1 MAFTH
6 LHVTSA
12 YSLLSSTVSISQLI
26 ALAKREKLSA
36 LALTDHNTMY
46 GVIPFYKAC
55 QQEGIKPIIGLKA
68 DISGNDEQSFPLVLL
83 AETDEGYKNLIKISS
98 AISTTGHSLPEKW
111 LKAYAGG
118 LIAITPGSDGEIE
131 TCLMNGHSEEA
142 ADRAKQ
148 LSEMMGEDQFY
159 FGLSN
164 HSRQEDNECIQLLSE
179 LSLETGIPLAATSEV
194 RYSDREDKRAYE
206 AMAALKEGL
215 TVDEVQLDGDFDFQ
229 SPREVENKLS
239 DYPEAV
245 ENTYQIASR
254 CQINIDFSSSHLPV
268 YPVPDEVTQ
277 KEVLAHLC
285 EEGLKKRVGH
295 ITPEYRERLQYELSV
310 IDQMGF
316 NDYFLII
323 WDVMKFAREQHIL
336 AGPGRGSAAGSLTA
350 FALYITHVDPIE
362 HRLLFERFLN
372 PERVTLPDID
382 LDFPDD
388 RRDEVIQY
396 TAEKYSRKKV
406 AQIATFGTLSAKAVA
421 RDMARVYGMSS
432 GEMEVI
438 SKSIPSLHGI
448 TLKEAYQQSPQLQ
461 RFVNQSERY
470 KEWFATAMKLEGL
483 PRHTSVHAAGVIISD
498 VPLAEVVPLQKG
510 TEYAHITQWPMGVL
524 EEIGLLKMDYLGLRN
539 LTILNRVI
547 QTVRQSDPHFKI
559 EEITDHDQAT
569 FKLLG
574 KGWTS
579 GIFQFE
585 AEGVTKVLMTLKP
598 SEFEDLVAVNALN
611 RPGPMEFIPQYIK
624 RKYGQEQVTYIH
636 DDLKPVLSSTYGII
650 VYQEQIMEIASKF
663 AGFSLGQAD
672 VLRRAVSK
680 KKKDDLDR
688 ERKRFTDGAV
698 NKGYSIQAATE
709 LYDLI
714 VRFADYGFNRSH
726 AVAYSKIG
734 YQLAYLKAHHPVEFM
749 SSLMTTATGNEDK
762 TAQYIKECK
771 KLSIEVLPPDINK
784 SMRYFKGEHQSI
796 IYSLSAV
803 KGISKA
809 AAEEIISVRKDQP
822 YRDFFDLCSRLNPKL
837 VNRKLLEPL
846 ILSGALD
853 CFGQDRSVLLASIEI
868 AIDHAG
874 LVQGEGSLFE
884 DLDIKPKHAKAAPMP
899 VDQKLSYE
907 KEVLGVYL
915 SSHPVSVYRQLLSEA
930 GAFKADEALAG
941 KKGIMGAFITD
952 VRVIRTK
959 KGENMCFIAL
969 SDDSG
974 DIDAVVFPDVFRKF
988 SSVIQK
994 GITAV
999 FTGKIE
1005 ERNGKL
1011 QFVVQQAV
1019 PADQFHSD
1027 QKIKTLFLRIPQT
1040 MELEDSISIISRH
1053 CGQFPGHSPV
1063 VVYDEE
1069 SKNKI
1074 KLNIDGVEVQHEL
1087 RNRLI
1092 QLLGEGNVVEQ

>member
-12 YSLLSSTVSISQLI
+12 YSLLSSTISISELV

-55 QQEGIKPIIGLKA
+55 HKEGIKPIIGLKA
-68 DISGNDEQSFPLVLL
+68 DISGSDEQSFPLVLL
-83 AETDEGYKNLIKISS
+83 AETNEGYKNLIKISS
-98 AISTTGHSLPEKW
+98 AISTTGQPLPEKW
-111 LKAYAGG
+111 LKAYSGG
-118 LIAITPGSDGEIE
+118 LIAITPGSEGEIE
-131 TCLMNGHSEEA
+131 SLLIGGYQEEA
-142 ADRAKQ
+142 AARATQ
-148 LSEMMGEDQFY
+148 LQKIMGAEQFY
-159 FGLSN
+159 LGLSHFERKEDDELN
-164 HSRQEDNECIQLLSE
+164 MLLHSLS
-179 LSLETGIPLAATSEV
+179 SDTTIPLAATSEV
-194 RYSDREDKRAYE
+194 RYSEPNDKTSYE
-206 AMAALKEGL
+206 AMIALRDGL
-215 TVDEVQLDGDFDFQ
+215 TVDEVKVEGSYDFK
-229 SPREVENKLS
+229 SPERVESKLS
-239 DYPEAV
+239 DDPEAL
-245 ENTYQIASR
+245 ENTYRIAER
-254 CQINIDFSSSHLPV
+254 CRVSIDFSVSHLPV
-268 YPVPDEVTQ
+268 FPVPDDVTQ

-295 ITPEYRERLQYELSV
+295 ITEKYYQRLQYELKV

-350 FALYITHVDPIE
+350 YALYITHVDPIE
-362 HRLLFERFLN
+362 HKLLFERFLN

-396 TAEKYSRKKV
+396 TAEKYGRKKV

-432 GEMEVI
+432 GEMEVV
-438 SKSIPSLHGI
+438 SKSIPSINGI
-448 TLKEAYQQSPQLQ
+448 TLKEAYDQSQPLQ
-461 RFVNQSERY
+461 RFVNQSDRY
-470 KEWFATAMKLEGL
+470 KKWFKTAMKLEGL

-510 TEYAHITQWPMGVL
+510 TEYAHITQWPMGAL

-539 LTILNRVI
+539 LTILQRVI
-547 QTVRQSDPHFKI
+547 QTVKQTEPQFNIDTIPQNDK
-559 EEITDHDQAT
+559 AT
-569 FKLLG
+569 FELLG

-624 RKYGQEQVTYIH
+624 RKYGHEQVPYIH
-636 DDLKPVLSSTYGII
+636 KDLEPVLSSTYGII

-663 AGFSLGQAD
+663 AGFSLGEAD

-680 KKKDDLDR
+680 KKKQDLDR

-698 NKGYSIQAATE
+698 KNGYTNDAANE

-734 YQLAYLKAHHPVEFM
+734 YQLAYLKTHYPVAFM
-749 SSLMTTATGNEDK
+749 ASLMTTATGNEDK
-762 TAQYIKECK
+762 TAQYIKECRN
-771 KLSIEVLPPDINK
+771 LSIKVMPPDINK
-784 SMRYFKGEHQSI
+784 SMRYFKGDHGKI
-796 IYSLSAV
+796 IYSLSAI
-803 KGISKA
+803 KGMNKA
-809 AAEEIISVRKDQP
+809 AAEEIISVRADMP
-822 YRDFFDLCSRLNPKL
+822 FRDFFDLCSRLNPKL

-846 ILSGALD
+846 IFSGALD
-853 CFGQDRSVLLASIEI
+853 GFGQDRSVLLASIEI
-868 AIDHAG
+868 AINHAG

-884 DLDIKPKHAKAAPMP
+884 DLEIKPKHAKASPMP
-899 VDQKLSYE
+899 DEQKLAHE
-907 KEVLGVYL
+907 KEVLGIYL
-915 SSHPVSVYRQLLSEA
+915 SSHPVSVYRDMLNRS
-930 GAFKADEALAG
+930 GAIRIDEAKPG
-941 KKGIMGAFITD
+941 TKGTIGALIGE

-959 KGENMCFIAL
+959 KGENMCFVTL
-969 SDDSG
+969 SDETG
-974 DIDAVVFPDVFRKF
+974 DMDGVVFPDVFRKQ

-999 FTGKIE
+999 LTGKTE
-1005 ERNGKL
+1005 ERNGKN
-1011 QFVVQQAV
+1011 QFVVQHAV
-1019 PADQFHSD
+1019 PAAQY
-1027 QKIKTLFLRIPQT
+1027 KEIKNPKTLFLRIPET
-1040 MELEDSISIISRH
+1040 MESKDTFDMIDQFCR
-1053 CGQFPGHSPV
+1053 QFPGSTPV
-1063 VVYDEE
+1063 VVYDAGTG
-1069 SKNKI
+1069 SKR
-1074 KLNIDGVEVQHEL
+1074 KLNIEGVEAGQSL
-1087 RNRLI
+1087 LDRLI
-1092 QLLGEGNVVEQ
+1092 QLLGNENIVEQ

>member
-12 YSLLSSTVSISQLI
+12 YSLLSSTISISELV

-55 QQEGIKPIIGLKA
+55 QKEGIKPIIGLKA
-68 DISGNDEQSFPLVLL
+68 DISRNDEQSFPLILL
-83 AETDEGYKNLIKISS
+83 AETGEGYKNLMKISS
-98 AISTTGHSLPEKW
+98 AISTTGNPLPEKW
-111 LKAYAGG
+111 LKAYSAG

-131 TCLMNGHSEEA
+131 TLLMRGQTEEA
-142 ADRAKQ
+142 AASAINLRH
-148 LSEMMGEDQFY
+148 LMGSEHFY
-159 FGLSN
+159 LGLS
-164 HSRQEDNECIQLLSE
+164 HHQRKEDAE
-179 LSLETGIPLAATSEV
+179 LIGLIKTLAEETGIPLTATSEV
-194 RYSDREDKRAYE
+194 RYSEPEDKTAYE
-206 AMAALKEGL
+206 AMTALRAGL
-215 TVDEVQLDGDFDFQ
+215 TVDEVNLEGTFHFL
-229 SPREVENKLS
+229 SPTEVEQQLS
-239 DYPEAV
+239 DFPEAL
-245 ENTYQIASR
+245 ENTYHIASR
-254 CQINIDFSSSHLPV
+254 CNVKIDFSSSHLPV
-268 YPVPDEVTQ
+268 FPVPEDVTQ

-285 EEGLKKRVGH
+285 EEGLKKRVVN
-295 ITPEYRERLQYELSV
+295 ITDEYRKRLQYELDV
-310 IDQMGF
+310 IDRMGF

-336 AGPGRGSAAGSLTA
+336 AGPGRGSAAGSLA
-350 FALYITHVDPIE
+350 AYVLYITHVDPIE

-396 TAEKYSRKKV
+396 TAEKYGRKKV

-438 SKSIPSLHGI
+438 SKSIPSIHGI
-448 TLKEAYQQSPQLQ
+448 TLKEAYQQSQSLQ

-470 KEWFATAMKLEGL
+470 KEWFKTAVKLEGL

-510 TEYAHITQWPMGVL
+510 TEYAHITQWPMGAL

-539 LTILNRVI
+539 LTILHRVI
-547 QTVRQSDPHFKI
+547 QTVRQTEPHFKI
-559 EEITDHDQAT
+559 EQIPSDDRAT
-569 FKLLG
+569 FELLG

-624 RKYGQEQVTYIH
+624 RKYGHEKVPYIH
-636 DDLKPVLSSTYGII
+636 QDLKPVLSSTYGII
-650 VYQEQIMEIASKF
+650 VYQEQIMEIASRF
-663 AGFSLGQAD
+663 AGFSLGEAD

-680 KKKDDLDR
+680 KNKQDLDR

-698 NKGYSIQAATE
+698 KKGYTSQAANE

-734 YQLAYLKAHHPVEFM
+734 YQLAYLKAHYPVAFM
-749 SSLMTTATGNEDK
+749 AALMTTATGNEDK
-762 TAQYIKECK
+762 TAQYIKECR
-771 KLSIEVLPPDINK
+771 KLSIQITPPDINK
-784 SMRYFKGEHQSI
+784 SMRYFKGENGAI
-796 IYSLSAV
+796 IYSLSAI
-803 KGISKA
+803 KGVSKP
-809 AAEEIISVRKDQP
+809 AAEEIIRVRQEQP
-822 YRDFFDLCSRLNPKL
+822 FRDFFDLCSRLNPKL

-846 ILSGALD
+846 IFSGALD
-853 CFGQDRSVLLASIEI
+853 GFGQDRSVLLASIEI
-868 AIDHAG
+868 AINHAG

-884 DLDIKPKHAKAAPMP
+884 DLDIKPKHAKASPMP
-899 VDQKLSYE
+899 ADQKLACE
-907 KEVLGVYL
+907 KEVLGIYL
-915 SSHPVSVYRQLLSEA
+915 SSHPVSVYRDMLEHA
-930 GAFKADEALAG
+930 GAIRIDEAAPG
-941 KKGIMGAFITD
+941 MKGIIGAFINE

-959 KGENMCFIAL
+959 KGENMCFITL
-969 SDDSG
+969 SDETG
-974 DIDAVVFPDVFRKF
+974 DVDGVVFPDVFRKQ

-994 GITAV
+994 GLTAV
-999 FTGKIE
+999 LTGKIE
-1005 ERNGKL
+1005 ERNGKN
-1011 QFVVQQAV
+1011 QFVVQHAV
-1019 PADQFHSD
+1019 PAEQYNGIKNS
-1027 QKIKTLFLRIPQT
+1027 KTLFLRIPDT
-1040 MELEDSISIISRH
+1040 MESADTFAMIQRYCS
-1053 CGQFPGHSPV
+1053 QFPGGTPV
-1063 VVYDEE
+1063 VVYDAGSG
-1069 SKNKI
+1069 SKR
-1074 KLNIDGVEVQHEL
+1074 KLNIDGVKPGKDL
-1087 RNRLI
+1087 LDKLI
-1092 QLLGEGNVVEQ
+1092 QLVGSENVVEH